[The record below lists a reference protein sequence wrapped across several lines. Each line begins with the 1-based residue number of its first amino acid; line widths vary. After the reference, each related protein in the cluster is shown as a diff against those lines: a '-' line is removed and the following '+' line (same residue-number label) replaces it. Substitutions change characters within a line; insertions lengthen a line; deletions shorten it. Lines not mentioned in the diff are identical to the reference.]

1 MRGQAHTLEAF
12 VAALLVI
19 SGVAFALHAVA
30 VTPLSASTSNQH
42 IQNQQRLM
50 ANDLLATTAK
60 NDTLEEAILFW
71 NTTWNRFQNTGDRG
85 YYTNGGPPLQFGRL
99 LNRTFRED
107 RVAFN
112 VFVDF
117 REDGSRSTQRLV
129 YMGSPSTNSVTVTRS
144 VTVYDD
150 TSLTAGN
157 GTTLAAANA
166 SGSFYAPDIAPD
178 AQLFNVMEVRMVL
191 WRM

>member
-107 RVAFN
+107 RIAFN